1 MADAA
6 LISVSELNRL
16 VNLSLNRQ
24 FPALGLQAEIS
35 QITVAASGHWY
46 LTLKDAQAS
55 VRAVMFRREAAAL
68 TFEPQVGSA
77 VSLNVSV
84 GLYEPRGEFQVR
96 VLNMQPAGAGGLY
109 EAFIRLQRKLEAEG
123 LFDPARKRPRPS
135 RLRHVGVVTSL
146 SAAALRD
153 FLVTLRLQAPRLRVT
168 VLASLVQGVDA
179 PAQLVAALNRT
190 AELDIDALAVVRG
203 GGSLEDLWA
212 FNDES
217 VVRAVVRQGVHV
229 VSGVGHETDVTL
241 VDYAADHRAATPTAA
256 AAWLAEPDLAHRN
269 RLNTLGRDLRL
280 SMQSLLG
287 TLAQRLDRAQALLPN
302 PRRAVALNRM
312 RLEQAARELTSARR
326 HWLANAHRRLE
337 RAGDQLQ
344 HLGPMAVLGRGYA
357 LVTGPNGQVV
367 THVAA
372 VEPGQALQVVLQDGD
387 LGVRVETLSKAP
399 RF

>member
-77 VSLNVSV
+77 VSMNVSV

-168 VLASLVQGVDA
+168 VLASLVQGADA

-256 AAWLAEPDLAHRN
+256 AGWLAEPDLAHRN

-280 SMQSLLG
+280 RMQSLLG

-312 RLEQAARELTSARR
+312 RLEQAARELASARR
-326 HWLANAHRRLE
+326 HWLADAHRRLQ

>member
-6 LISVSELNRL
+6 VISVSELNRL

-35 QITVAASGHWY
+35 QMTVAASGHWY

-55 VRAVMFRREAAAL
+55 VRAVMFRREAAGL

-77 VSLNVSV
+77 VSLTVSV

-96 VLNMQPAGAGGLY
+96 ILNMQPAGAGGLY
-109 EAFIRLQRKLEAEG
+109 EAFVRLQRKLEAEG

-168 VLASLVQGVDA
+168 ILASLVQGTDA

-212 FNDES
+212 FNDEA
-217 VVRAVVRQGVHV
+217 VVRAVVSQAVHV

-256 AAWLAEPDLAHRN
+256 AAWLAEPDQAHRN

-280 SMQSLLG
+280 MMQSILG
-287 TLAQRLDRAQALLPN
+287 TLAQRLDRAQARLPN
-302 PRRAVALNRM
+302 PRKAVALNRM
-312 RLEQAARELTSARR
+312 RLEQAGRELSSSRR
-326 HWLANAHRRLE
+326 HWLADAHRRLE
-337 RAGDQLQ
+337 RAGDQLR

-357 LVTGPNGQVV
+357 LVTGPTGQVV
-367 THVAA
+367 THVTA
-372 VEPGQALQVVLQDGD
+372 VEPGQALQVVLQDGEM
-387 LGVRVETLSKAP
+387 GVKVETLSKAP

>member
-68 TFEPQVGSA
+68 TFEPQVGGA

-168 VLASLVQGVDA
+168 VLASLVQGADA

>member
-1 MADAA
+1 M
-6 LISVSELNRL
+6 
-16 VNLSLNRQ
+16 
-24 FPALGLQAEIS
+24 
-35 QITVAASGHWY
+35 
-46 LTLKDAQAS
+46 
-55 VRAVMFRREAAAL
+55 
-68 TFEPQVGSA
+68 
-77 VSLNVSV
+77 
-84 GLYEPRGEFQVR
+84 
-96 VLNMQPAGAGGLY
+96 
-109 EAFIRLQRKLEAEG
+109 
-123 LFDPARKRPRPS
+123 
-135 RLRHVGVVTSL
+135 GVVTSL

-256 AAWLAEPDLAHRN
+256 AARLAEPDLAHRN
-269 RLNTLGRDLRL
+269 RLNTLSRDLRL

>member
-1 MADAA
+1 MADSAI
-6 LISVSELNRL
+6 ISVSELNRL

-35 QITVAASGHWY
+35 QMTVAASGHWY

-55 VRAVMFRREAAAL
+55 VRAVMFRRETAAL

-77 VSLNVSV
+77 VSLSVSV

-109 EAFIRLQRKLEAEG
+109 EAFVRLQRKLEAEG
-123 LFDPARKRPRPS
+123 LFDPARKRPRPT

-168 VLASLVQGVDA
+168 ILASLVQGADA

-190 AELDIDALAVVRG
+190 AELEIDALALVRG

-212 FNDES
+212 FNDEA
-217 VVRAVVRQGVHV
+217 VVRAVAHQAVHV

-256 AAWLAEPDLAHRN
+256 AAWLAEPDQTHRN
-269 RLNTLGRDLRL
+269 RLQTLGRDLRL
-280 SMQSLLG
+280 VMQSMLG
-287 TLAQRLDRAQALLPN
+287 TLAQRLDRAQARLPN
-302 PRRAVALNRM
+302 PRKAVALNRM
-312 RLEQAARELTSARR
+312 RLEQASRELVSARR
-326 HWLANAHRRLE
+326 HWLADAHRRLE
-337 RAGDQLQ
+337 RAGDQLR

-357 LVTGPNGQVV
+357 LVTGPSGQVV
-367 THVAA
+367 THVTA
-372 VEPGQALQVVLQDGD
+372 VEPGQPLQVVLQDGEV
-387 LGVRVETLSKAP
+387 GVRVETLSKAP

>member
-6 LISVSELNRL
+6 FIGVSELNRL

-24 FPALGLQAEIS
+24 FPALGLRAEIS
-35 QITVAASGHWY
+35 QMTVAASGHWY

-55 VRAVMFRREAAAL
+55 VRAVMFRREATAL

-77 VSLNVSV
+77 VSLTVSV

-109 EAFIRLQRKLEAEG
+109 EAFVRLQRKLEAEG
-123 LFDPARKRPRPS
+123 LFDPARKRPRPT

-168 VLASLVQGVDA
+168 ILASLVQGADA

-190 AELDIDALAVVRG
+190 AELEIDALALVRG
-203 GGSLEDLWA
+203 GGSLEDLGA
-212 FNDES
+212 FNDEA
-217 VVRAVVRQGVHV
+217 VVRAVAHQAVHV

-256 AAWLAEPDLAHRN
+256 AAWLAEPDQTHRN
-269 RLNTLGRDLRL
+269 RLQTLGRDLRL
-280 SMQSLLG
+280 VMQSMLG
-287 TLAQRLDRAQALLPN
+287 TLAQRLDRAQARLPN
-302 PRRAVALNRM
+302 PRKAVALNRM
-312 RLEQAARELTSARR
+312 RLEQASRELVSARR
-326 HWLANAHRRLE
+326 HWLADAHRRLE
-337 RAGDQLQ
+337 RAGDQLR

-357 LVTGPNGQVV
+357 LVTGPSGQVV
-367 THVAA
+367 THVTA
-372 VEPGQALQVVLQDGD
+372 VEPGQPLQVVLQDGEV
-387 LGVRVETLSKAP
+387 GVRVETLSKAP

>member
-6 LISVSELNRL
+6 VISVSELNRL

-35 QITVAASGHWY
+35 QMTVAASGHWY

-55 VRAVMFRREAAAL
+55 VRAVMFRREAAGL

-77 VSLNVSV
+77 VSLTVSV

-96 VLNMQPAGAGGLY
+96 ILNMQPAGAGGLY
-109 EAFIRLQRKLEAEG
+109 EAFVRLQRKLEAEG

-168 VLASLVQGVDA
+168 ILASLVQGTDA

-212 FNDES
+212 FNDEA
-217 VVRAVVRQGVHV
+217 VVRAVVSQAVHV

-256 AAWLAEPDLAHRN
+256 AAWLAEPDQAHRN
-269 RLNTLGRDLRL
+269 RLSTLGRDLRL
-280 SMQSLLG
+280 MMQSMLG
-287 TLAQRLDRAQALLPN
+287 TLAQRLDRAQARLPN
-302 PRRAVALNRM
+302 PRKAVVLNRM
-312 RLEQAARELTSARR
+312 RLEQAGRELSSSRR
-326 HWLANAHRRLE
+326 HWLADAHRRLE
-337 RAGDQLQ
+337 RAGDQLR
-344 HLGPMAVLGRGYA
+344 HLGPLAVLGRGYA
-357 LVTGPNGQVV
+357 LVTGPSGQVV
-367 THVAA
+367 THVTA
-372 VEPGQALQVVLQDGD
+372 VEPGQALQVVLQDGEM
-387 LGVRVETLSKAP
+387 GVKVETLSKAP

>member
-1 MADAA
+1 MADSAV
-6 LISVSELNRL
+6 ISVSELNRL

-35 QITVAASGHWY
+35 QMTVAASGHWY

-77 VSLNVSV
+77 VSSTVSV

-96 VLNMQPAGAGGLY
+96 ILNMQPAGAGGLY
-109 EAFIRLQRKLEAEG
+109 EAFVRLQRKLEAEG

-168 VLASLVQGVDA
+168 ILATLVQGADA

-212 FNDES
+212 FNDEA
-217 VVRAVVRQGVHV
+217 VVRAVVRQAVHV

-256 AAWLAEPDLAHRN
+256 AAWLAEPDQTHRN

-280 SMQSLLG
+280 MMQSMLG
-287 TLAQRLDRAQALLPN
+287 TLAQRLDRAQARLPN
-302 PRRAVALNRM
+302 PRKAVALNRM
-312 RLEQAARELTSARR
+312 RLEQAGRELASSRR
-326 HWLANAHRRLE
+326 HWLADAHRRLE
-337 RAGDQLQ
+337 RAGDQLR

-357 LVTGPNGQVV
+357 LVTGPSGQVV
-367 THVAA
+367 THVTA
-372 VEPGQALQVVLQDGD
+372 VEPGQALQVILQDGEV
-387 LGVRVETLSKAP
+387 GVRVETLSKAP

>member
-168 VLASLVQGVDA
+168 VLASLVQGADA

-256 AAWLAEPDLAHRN
+256 AGWLAEPDLAHRN

-280 SMQSLLG
+280 RMQSLLG

-312 RLEQAARELTSARR
+312 RLEQAARELASARR
-326 HWLANAHRRLE
+326 HWLADAHRRLQ

>member
-77 VSLNVSV
+77 VSMNVSV

-168 VLASLVQGVDA
+168 VLASLVQGADA

-269 RLNTLGRDLRL
+269 RLNTLSRDLRL

>member
-6 LISVSELNRL
+6 VISVSELNRL

-35 QITVAASGHWY
+35 QMTVAASGHWY

-55 VRAVMFRREAAAL
+55 VRAVMFRREAAGL

-77 VSLNVSV
+77 VSLTVSV

-96 VLNMQPAGAGGLY
+96 ILNMQPAGAGGLY
-109 EAFIRLQRKLEAEG
+109 EAFVRLQRKLEAEG

-168 VLASLVQGVDA
+168 ILASLVQGTDA

-212 FNDES
+212 FNDEA
-217 VVRAVVRQGVHV
+217 VVRAVVSQAVHV

-256 AAWLAEPDLAHRN
+256 AAWLAEPDQAHRN
-269 RLNTLGRDLRL
+269 RLSTLGRDLRL
-280 SMQSLLG
+280 MMQSMLG
-287 TLAQRLDRAQALLPN
+287 TLAQRLDRAQARLPN
-302 PRRAVALNRM
+302 PRKAVALNRM
-312 RLEQAARELTSARR
+312 RLEQAGRELSSSRR
-326 HWLANAHRRLE
+326 HWLADAHRRLE
-337 RAGDQLQ
+337 RAGDQLR

-357 LVTGPNGQVV
+357 LVTGPSGQVV
-367 THVAA
+367 THVTA
-372 VEPGQALQVVLQDGD
+372 VEPGQALQVVLQDGEM
-387 LGVRVETLSKAP
+387 GVKVETLSKAP

>member
-68 TFEPQVGSA
+68 TFEPQVGGA

-269 RLNTLGRDLRL
+269 RLNTLSRDLRL

-287 TLAQRLDRAQALLPN
+287 TLAQRLDRAHALLPN
-302 PRRAVALNRM
+302 PRRAVELNRM

>member
-6 LISVSELNRL
+6 VISVSELNRL

-35 QITVAASGHWY
+35 QMTVAASGHWY

-55 VRAVMFRREAAAL
+55 VRAVMFRREAAGL

-77 VSLNVSV
+77 VSLTVSV

-96 VLNMQPAGAGGLY
+96 ILNMQPAGAGGLY
-109 EAFIRLQRKLEAEG
+109 EAFVRLQRKLEAEG

-168 VLASLVQGVDA
+168 ILASLVQGTDA

-212 FNDES
+212 FNDEA
-217 VVRAVVRQGVHV
+217 VVRAVVRQAVHV

-256 AAWLAEPDLAHRN
+256 AAWLAEPDQAHRN

-280 SMQSLLG
+280 MMQSILG
-287 TLAQRLDRAQALLPN
+287 TLAQRLDRAQARLPN
-302 PRRAVALNRM
+302 PRKAVALNRM
-312 RLEQAARELTSARR
+312 RLEQAGRELSSSRR
-326 HWLANAHRRLE
+326 HWLADAHRRLE
-337 RAGDQLQ
+337 RAGDQLR

-357 LVTGPNGQVV
+357 LVTGPTGQVV
-367 THVAA
+367 THVTA
-372 VEPGQALQVVLQDGD
+372 VEPGQALQVVLQDGEM
-387 LGVRVETLSKAP
+387 GVKVETLSKAP

>member
-6 LISVSELNRL
+6 FIGVSELNRL

-24 FPALGLQAEIS
+24 FPALGLRAEIS
-35 QITVAASGHWY
+35 QMTVAASGHWY

-55 VRAVMFRREAAAL
+55 VRAVMFRREATAL

-77 VSLNVSV
+77 VSLTVSV

-109 EAFIRLQRKLEAEG
+109 EAFVRLQRKLEAEG
-123 LFDPARKRPRPS
+123 LFDPARKRPRPT

-168 VLASLVQGVDA
+168 ILASLVQGADA

-190 AELDIDALAVVRG
+190 AELEIDALALVRG

-212 FNDES
+212 FNDEA
-217 VVRAVVRQGVHV
+217 VVRAVAHQAVHV

-256 AAWLAEPDLAHRN
+256 AAWLAEPDQTHRN
-269 RLNTLGRDLRL
+269 RLQTLGRDLRL
-280 SMQSLLG
+280 VMQSMLG
-287 TLAQRLDRAQALLPN
+287 TLAQRLDRAQARLPN
-302 PRRAVALNRM
+302 PRKAVALNRM
-312 RLEQAARELTSARR
+312 RLEQASRELVSARR
-326 HWLANAHRRLE
+326 HWLADAHRRLE
-337 RAGDQLQ
+337 RAGDQLR

-357 LVTGPNGQVV
+357 LVTGPSGQVV
-367 THVAA
+367 THVTA
-372 VEPGQALQVVLQDGD
+372 VEPGQPLQVVLQDGEV
-387 LGVRVETLSKAP
+387 GVRVETLSKAP

>member
-68 TFEPQVGSA
+68 TFEPQVGGA

-135 RLRHVGVVTSL
+135 RLRQVGVVTSL

-168 VLASLVQGVDA
+168 VLASLVQGADA

-256 AAWLAEPDLAHRN
+256 AGWLAEPDLAHRN

-280 SMQSLLG
+280 RMQSLLG

-312 RLEQAARELTSARR
+312 RLEQAARELASARR
-326 HWLANAHRRLE
+326 HWLADAHRRLE

>member
-68 TFEPQVGSA
+68 TFEPQVGGA

-269 RLNTLGRDLRL
+269 RLNTLSRDLRL

-302 PRRAVALNRM
+302 PRRAVELNRM

-387 LGVRVETLSKAP
+387 LGVRVETLSRAP